1 MMNPEKGNSEEA
13 NMIQL
18 EEVGWGGGGVA
29 VRMVNSLQGKTTGL
43 HSYMHYDKCKIRPFC
58 WKGIVL

>member
-18 EEVGWGGGGVA
+18 EEVGWGGGGVG

-43 HSYMHYDKCKIRPFC
+43 HSYMHYDKCKIRPF
-58 WKGIVL
+58 

>member
-18 EEVGWGGGGVA
+18 EEVGWGGREGGG
-29 VRMVNSLQGKTTGL
+29 RGEDGKLTTGQNHWVAFL
-43 HSYMHYDKCKIRPFC
+43 HA
-58 WKGIVL
+58 L